1 MLRRSIAIDRKK
13 ILSTGVLSV
22 AAAGF
27 LTGCLP
33 LPAGDDDEAG
43 PASTPP
49 PAPSAPP
56 AASAPPTQAPAA
68 GNAQVTPPGTKL
80 KVGQQAV
87 VPYKYGSKTGT
98 IGITVTSI
106 APADQAAFRQA
117 FGAKAAGLTPYAIR
131 YTVTNIGGTD
141 LSYSGGPR
149 LSAVGSDGRL
159 TGVVLIGSLPDCR
172 SGSADRNF
180 TTPGTTFQGCRLQA
194 ARTGSTVAGAQ
205 FSEQNGGYGDAPV
218 TWSS

>member
-1 MLRRSIAIDRKK
+1 MLRRSTAINRKK

-33 LPAGDDDEAG
+33 MPGGDDDSEAAPG
-43 PASTPP
+43 ASAPP
-49 PAPSAPP
+49 PAPT
-56 AASAPPTQAPAA
+56 ASAPASQPPAA

-87 VPYKYGSKTGT
+87 VPYKYGTTKTGT

-106 APADQAAFRQA
+106 APADAAAFRQS
-117 FGAKAAGLTPYAIR
+117 FGAKAEGLSPYAIR

-141 LSYSGGPR
+141 LSYAGGPR

-159 TGVVLIGSLPDCR
+159 TGVVLIGSLPDCK
-172 SGSADRNF
+172 SGTADRNF
-180 TTPGTTFQGCRLQA
+180 TAPGTTFEGCRLQA
-194 ARTGSTVAGAQ
+194 ARTGNTVTGAQ
-205 FSEQNGGYGDAPV
+205 FSEQNGGYDDAPIV
-218 TWSS
+218 WTR